1 MAEGIWAR
9 GMNRLGRSWGKY
21 MFDRT
26 AAGVLYT
33 APLAVSGGSPLFL
46 SQICHRDV
54 TAYLIAIKSL
64 YQRIGQGRVLII
76 DDGSLTDED
85 ISILKHHIPGIGVLD
100 IASIDT
106 GTCPRGGTWERL
118 IKIIALTADHYVIQA
133 DADIVVSGPIPEVVG
148 CCRQNRS
155 FLLGTRSGQSVAP
168 AAVTA
173 ELAQR
178 WLASGS
184 RNSVGTLA
192 EAALDGWP
200 EARGD
205 HYVHASSG
213 FAGFA
218 RGAFRFSDLEA
229 FSACMRERLGVPL
242 E

>member
-26 AAGVLYT
+26 AAGVLSR
-33 APLAVSGGSPLFL
+33 AGGQRGLSALPEFNLSSGRHGLLNCDKIPVSAHWTGPCSD
-46 SQICHRDV
+46 H
-54 TAYLIAIKSL
+54 
-64 YQRIGQGRVLII
+64 I

>member
-9 GMNRLGRSWGKY
+9 GMNTLGRSWGKY

-33 APLAVSGGSPLFL
+33 APLAVSGGFPLFL

-64 YQRIGQGRVLII
+64 YRRIGQGRVLII

-133 DADIVVSGPIPEVVG
+133 DADIGVSGPFP
-148 CCRQNRS
+148 RS
-155 FLLGTRSGQSVAP
+155 WDVAARTGRCFWAP
-168 AAVTA
+168 APVKA
-173 ELAQR
+173 
-178 WLASGS
+178 
-184 RNSVGTLA
+184 
-192 EAALDGWP
+192 
-200 EARGD
+200 
-205 HYVHASSG
+205 
-213 FAGFA
+213 
-218 RGAFRFSDLEA
+218 
-229 FSACMRERLGVPL
+229 
-242 E
+242 